1 MPSFCETDIM
11 KETSNEFLN
20 ELKQNSLFQKLVYYL
35 KKNLITEENDLLTL
49 KISEP
54 MNYQI
59 IYKTDN
65 GLINFNN
72 MSFEEKKQFVV
83 KLICK
88 MTNLSHPNQKFCDW
102 STESMPLDVSK
113 EIVISFLNHIEFD
126 IICSRL
132 DGYKSIKEIL
142 DVIFNP
148 YGC

>member
-1 MPSFCETDIM
+1 
-11 KETSNEFLN
+11 
-20 ELKQNSLFQKLVYYL
+20 
-35 KKNLITEENDLLTL
+35 
-49 KISEP
+49 

-88 MTNLSHPNQKFCDW
+88 ITNLSHPNQKFCDW

-126 IICSRL
+126 IVCSRL

>member
-1 MPSFCETDIM
+1 MASFCQTDIM

-35 KKNLITEENDLLTL
+35 KKKLITEENDLLTV

-59 IYKTDN
+59 ICKTDD

-72 MSFEEKKQFVV
+72 MSFEEKKQFIV

-102 STESMPLDVSK
+102 STESMPLHVSK
-113 EIVISFLNHIEFD
+113 EIVISF
-126 IICSRL
+126 
-132 DGYKSIKEIL
+132 
-142 DVIFNP
+142 
-148 YGC
+148 

>member
-1 MPSFCETDIM
+1 
-11 KETSNEFLN
+11 
-20 ELKQNSLFQKLVYYL
+20 
-35 KKNLITEENDLLTL
+35 
-49 KISEP
+49 

-88 MTNLSHPNQKFCDW
+88 MTNLSHLNQKFCDW

-126 IICSRL
+126 IVCSRL